1 MNIVRLLI
9 LLAVLVVGLIIGA
22 LNSQPIIISL
32 GFTQINST
40 TGVAIIIALL
50 SGALIGGGLVLASMV
65 IPLYAKLRRAQKAA
79 PAVVVAPLLL
89 HSTDAERRWNL
100 SPSGSGSSCACPWP
114 RCPVG

>member
-1 MNIVRLLI
+1 MHVVRLLI

-79 PAVVVAPLLL
+79 PAVVVAPPSS
-89 HSTDAERRWNL
+89 STFDGR
-100 SPSGSGSSCACPWP
+100 
-114 RCPVG
+114 

>member
-79 PAVVVAPLLL
+79 PAVVVAPA
-89 HSTDAERRWNL
+89 STPS
-100 SPSGSGSSCACPWP
+100 SPFDG
-114 RCPVG
+114 R